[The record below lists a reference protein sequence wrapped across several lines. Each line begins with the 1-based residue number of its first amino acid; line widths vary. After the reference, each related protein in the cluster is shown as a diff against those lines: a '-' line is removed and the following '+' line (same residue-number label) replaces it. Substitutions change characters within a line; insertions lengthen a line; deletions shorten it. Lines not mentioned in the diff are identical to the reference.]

1 MPRRTLIVL
10 GLIGLVIVSVAVG
23 IAIQRRAQ
31 SLAALRAFQT
41 EADAIADI
49 LQLAPGAIVADI
61 WAGDGRWS
69 VDLARRLAPDGHVYV
84 VAGPDDPVEDIY
96 RNVAAAELDNL
107 TILSAEPDHAL
118 GWLQADCC
126 DALLVRAVYHD
137 LPDRVPVT
145 RQLFDEIRP
154 GGRLALIDF
163 EPDSPQAVPGHSI
176 PEAVVIQEVTGVGFE
191 MTRTI
196 RDWTEGTYCVVFEKP
211 ASDATPAVEG
221 NSPEPAPP
229 GT

>member
-1 MPRRTLIVL
+1 MPRRTFIVL
-10 GLIGLVIVSVAVG
+10 GLIGLVVASVGFG
-23 IAIQRRAQ
+23 IALQRRAQ
-31 SLAALRAFQT
+31 SLEALRAFQT

-96 RNVAAAELDNL
+96 RNVSAAQLDNL
-107 TILSAEPDHAL
+107 TILSAEPGHAL

-137 LPDRVPVT
+137 LPDRVAVT
-145 RQLFDEIRP
+145 RQLFDEIRA

-163 EPDSPQAVPGHSI
+163 APGSPQGLSGHGI
-176 PEAVVIQEVTGVGFE
+176 DEAVAMQEVTGVGFE

-196 RDWTEGTYCVVFEKP
+196 RDWTDLSYCLVFEKP
-211 ASDATPAVEG
+211 ATVDSPPAETPPPV
-221 NSPEPAPP
+221 SP